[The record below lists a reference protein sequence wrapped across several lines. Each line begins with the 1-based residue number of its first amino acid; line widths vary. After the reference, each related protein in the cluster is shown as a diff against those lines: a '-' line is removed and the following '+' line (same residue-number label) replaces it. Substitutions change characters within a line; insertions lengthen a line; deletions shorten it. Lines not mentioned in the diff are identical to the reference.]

1 MSVPTH
7 AREDFAPRVRRDAA
21 DLFVA
26 FRPYFIRPNR
36 P

>member
-21 DLFVA
+21 DTFVRA
-26 FRPYFIRPNR
+26 AVFD
-36 P
+36 